1 MFYLESPDFLDDVGV
16 EDEGA
21 DEGAEL
27 GLADALA
34 AALVVSLHALAGICT
49 ANTMLL

>member
-1 MFYLESPDFLDDVGV
+1 MFYLESPDFLDNVGV
-16 EDEGA
+16 E

-27 GLADALA
+27 GLADAPA
-34 AALVVSLHALAGICT
+34 TALVVSLHALAGICT